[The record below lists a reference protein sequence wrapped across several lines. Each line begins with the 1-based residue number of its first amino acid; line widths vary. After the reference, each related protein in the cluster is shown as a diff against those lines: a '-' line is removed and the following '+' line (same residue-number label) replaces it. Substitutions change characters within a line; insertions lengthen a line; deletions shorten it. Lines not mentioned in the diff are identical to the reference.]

1 MVVFPNCKINLGL
14 SILDK
19 RENGY
24 HNLQSVFLPVQ
35 LCDVLEIVEAEKDQI
50 FIYGKKVNGDPKKN
64 SCYKA
69 LEILRG
75 VRTFPFVHIHL
86 FKKIPMGA
94 GLGGGSSDG
103 AFALKLL
110 NEKFCLGFSEGEL
123 AKFALEIGS
132 DCVFFIYNKPMLVE
146 GQGEI
151 LSEFEINLND
161 YFIGIA
167 YPEIHVDTAIAYG
180 LYDEFKNQSI
190 IKSKNSLKENY
201 QNLKPEKW
209 RDLII
214 NDFEKVILPKYPK
227 IAILKNTFY
236 EEGASFALMSGSGSS
251 VFGIFK
257 KDIYLNIIKLFK
269 SQNPK
274 IFICDLQ
281 F

>member
-50 FIYGKKVNGDPKKN
+50 FIYGKKVNGDPQKN

-151 LSEFEINLND
+151 LSEFEINLKD
-161 YFIGIA
+161 YFIGIV
-167 YPEIHVDTAIAYG
+167 YPEIHVDTATAYG
-180 LYDEFKNQSI
+180 LYDEFKNQNI
-190 IKSKNSLKENY
+190 ITTENSLKEN
-201 QNLKPEKW
+201 NLGLNPEEWK
-209 RDLII
+209 DVII
-214 NDFEKVILPKYPK
+214 NDFEKVILPKYPE
-227 IAILKNTFY
+227 IAKFKNTFY

>member
-50 FIYGKKVNGDPKKN
+50 FIYGKKVNGDPQKN

-103 AFALKLL
+103 AFTLKLL
-110 NEKFCLGFSEGEL
+110 NEKFCLGFSKG
-123 AKFALEIGS
+123 G
-132 DCVFFIYNKPMLVE
+132 
-146 GQGEI
+146 
-151 LSEFEINLND
+151 
-161 YFIGIA
+161 
-167 YPEIHVDTAIAYG
+167 
-180 LYDEFKNQSI
+180 
-190 IKSKNSLKENY
+190 
-201 QNLKPEKW
+201 
-209 RDLII
+209 
-214 NDFEKVILPKYPK
+214 
-227 IAILKNTFY
+227 
-236 EEGASFALMSGSGSS
+236 
-251 VFGIFK
+251 
-257 KDIYLNIIKLFK
+257 
-269 SQNPK
+269 
-274 IFICDLQ
+274 
-281 F
+281 